1 MEKDTRKYLGIDI
14 GSTTFKAVVMDEAGN
29 VLHTTYQRTKPVD
42 SGPVGCSGRC
52 TSCGRCNMGAV
63 RKTVMTFLSD
73 AGLKPEDISCTVV
86 TGSQIVED
94 TKRVINYDFQVSE
107 VSAHVAGAKH
117 YYPDVNAIIDCGGQ
131 DSKCMIYNEK
141 MGMWLSM
148 MSGVCAAGTG
158 SYLDSVAAKLGVPVE
173 EISNKVNYNADIEF
187 SSVCAVLSATS
198 INKFKNRIPLG
209 DLLAGACRAQART
222 ILNGVGQ
229 LLLHQSGKKIL
240 FQGGVAANSA
250 VAHYLREI
258 TGSEIVI
265 PEYHKVMGA
274 LGAAC
279 LARQFTHLKGK
290 LEIKPVE
297 YEPTKQKSAAMRV
310 NSTRREFFSK
320 DRSKPTIWRNLFYP
334 TEILNALGARIFTL
348 ETYAA
353 LFGRS
358 TKRIKAALDIAARK
372 GFDQQTCSFL
382 RILEGSEHEKPA
394 FAVSTSQ
401 PCQQGERIFADLAEQ
416 YGFEENFYSLQTPIN
431 ADSSHAVE
439 QIADGLEESIS
450 KMEKAL
456 GKKMDK
462 GRLEEACEYS
472 NQAAEYSRKCN
483 KLRWLSPPLIR
494 GAQAVYNSIV
504 FSQLWGKK
512 ELVDI
517 QKTYYE
523 ELLMKKEWA
532 EKRYNIDDTHRLLWL
547 HLPPFYDSHYLEF
560 LETTMNAPIVFEE
573 TNFVGWPNLNPL
585 DPLRSLAKKLL
596 FSGFLD
602 PKLRIEYI
610 SKVAKIAK
618 LTGCVLYTHGFGRCS
633 LADRPFTK
641 RLREALEKMGLPLLI
656 LEGDCM
662 DASIDPCSTVTKITS
677 FVESLNLK
685 KYGNLFGRLKEELFP
700 PAKPLPA

>member
-1 MEKDTRKYLGIDI
+1 MEKDNRRYLGIDI
-14 GSTTFKAVVMDEAGN
+14 GSTTFKAVVMDEDGN

-42 SGPVGCSGRC
+42 SGPVACSGRC

-94 TKRVINYDFQVSE
+94 TRRVINYDFQVSE

-131 DSKCMIYNEK
+131 DSKCMIYNDK

-297 YEPTKQKSAAMRV
+297 YEPTPQKSQAMRV
-310 NSTRREFFSK
+310 NSTRREFFSR

-334 TEILNALGARIFTL
+334 TEILNAFGARIFTL

-358 TKRIKAALDIAARK
+358 TKRIKQALDIAARK

-382 RILEGSEHEKPA
+382 RILEGMDHQQQKPA
-394 FAVSTSQ
+394 FAVSTTQ
-401 PCQQGERIFADLAEQ
+401 PSIRSRRRSTRTA
-416 YGFEENFYSLQTPIN
+416 PMP
-431 ADSSHAVE
+431 SS
-439 QIADGLEESIS
+439 
-450 KMEKAL
+450 
-456 GKKMDK
+456 
-462 GRLEEACEYS
+462 R
-472 NQAAEYSRKCN
+472 SRKVWMN
-483 KLRWLSPPLIR
+483 RSPRWRRRS
-494 GAQAVYNSIV
+494 A
-504 FSQLWGKK
+504 
-512 ELVDI
+512 
-517 QKTYYE
+517 
-523 ELLMKKEWA
+523 
-532 EKRYNIDDTHRLLWL
+532 
-547 HLPPFYDSHYLEF
+547 
-560 LETTMNAPIVFEE
+560 
-573 TNFVGWPNLNPL
+573 
-585 DPLRSLAKKLL
+585 RSLRKDVWRK
-596 FSGFLD
+596 
-602 PKLRIEYI
+602 P
-610 SKVAKIAK
+610 
-618 LTGCVLYTHGFGRCS
+618 
-633 LADRPFTK
+633 
-641 RLREALEKMGLPLLI
+641 
-656 LEGDCM
+656 
-662 DASIDPCSTVTKITS
+662 ASIRTRRRICRVNATCSA
-677 FVESLNLK
+677 
-685 KYGNLFGRLKEELFP
+685 GCRRR
-700 PAKPLPA
+700 